1 MELTGLSIFS
11 LLYKVWIIIN
21 AEFRLHS
28 TLNIY
33 SLTEIV
39 FAVECRNS
47 CKFIRISF
55 PSVHSVQPQ
64 ILLSRNK
71 NINKLLYQTFKGS
84 FTVQISGYLTF
95 LYYLLWLILQ
105 FIWRKH
111 SRYFS
116 FRRLHNK
123 STTLVDLL
131 SRKLYTFN
139 INWII
144 E

>member
-84 FTVQISGYLTF
+84 FTVQISGYLPF
-95 LYYLLWLILQ
+95 LYYLL
-105 FIWRKH
+105 FYR
-111 SRYFS
+111 
-116 FRRLHNK
+116 NC
-123 STTLVDLL
+123 L
-131 SRKLYTFN
+131 SRNGWFYNLSEEN
-139 INWII
+139 IVDILVSVVFTINQQHW
-144 E
+144 